1 MQIAL
6 HKQYR
11 ESSKGECK
19 VCIIIA
25 TWHITLVC
33 LWRRAWSLALLH
45 LLTSGFLCWCRD
57 KDRWQHCIMTTRICH
72 LMIGR
77 DHLLLHPISVLIR
90 FSLHPNLQS
99 RTPIFVFMT
108 FSMGKWIWLRFFFLK
123 KHMAYSIIGANFIYY
138 DIIQQIHYKI
148 LHVSTLHRYI

>member
-45 LLTSGFLCWCRD
+45 LLTSEFLCWCRD

-77 DHLLLHPISVLIR
+77 DHLLLHPISVLVR

-108 FSMGKWIWLRFFFLK
+108 WASEFDWGFFFKETHGIFYHWSKL
-123 KHMAYSIIGANFIYY
+123 HLLWYY
-138 DIIQQIHYKI
+138 TTDS
-148 LHVSTLHRYI
+148 LHNVTCKYIT

>member
-45 LLTSGFLCWCRD
+45 LLTSEFLCWCRD

-77 DHLLLHPISVLIR
+77 DHLLLHPISVLVR

-108 FSMGKWIWLRFFFLK
+108 WASEFDWGFFFKETHGIFYHRSKL
-123 KHMAYSIIGANFIYY
+123 HLLWYY
-138 DIIQQIHYKI
+138 TTDSLQNITCK
-148 LHVSTLHRYI
+148 YIT